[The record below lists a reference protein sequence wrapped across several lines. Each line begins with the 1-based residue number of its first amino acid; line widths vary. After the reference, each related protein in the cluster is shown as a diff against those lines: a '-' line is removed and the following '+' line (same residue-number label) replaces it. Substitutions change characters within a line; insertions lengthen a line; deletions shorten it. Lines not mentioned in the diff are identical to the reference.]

1 MSLGLATLC
10 RMGTWSEE
18 PFGNDTAADWAW
30 ELDEADSW
38 AFVTDV
44 LQGYA
49 AGDEEDAD
57 RDAIAVAAA
66 AVVAHGSGLPLSEEE
81 DVESVEGFLARVGAP
96 PASVVALAR
105 AALDKVGGD
114 SELAELWDE
123 SDEIDDWRATLT
135 RLRDALPA

>member
-1 MSLGLATLC
+1 MSSVVATLEA
-10 RMGTWSEE
+10 MGAWSEE

-44 LQGYA
+44 LQSYA
-49 AGDEEDAD
+49 AGGEEDQD
-57 RDAIAVAAA
+57 VDAIAVAAA
-66 AVVAHGSGLPLSEEE
+66 AVVAHGAGLALSDQE
-81 DVESVEGFLARVGAP
+81 DTESVEGFLARVGAP

-114 SELAELWDE
+114 SELAELWAE
-123 SDEIDDWRATLT
+123 SDEIDEWRATLT
-135 RLRDALPA
+135 RVRDALPA

>member
-1 MSLGLATLC
+1 MSSVIATLGA
-10 RMGTWSEE
+10 MGTWSEE

-38 AFVTDV
+38 AFITDV

-49 AGDEEDAD
+49 AGDEEGQDL
-57 RDAIAVAAA
+57 DAIAVAAA
-66 AVVAHGSGLPLSEEE
+66 AVVAHGAGLALSEE
-81 DVESVEGFLARVGAP
+81 DDTESVEGFLARVGAP

-114 SELAELWDE
+114 SELAELWEE
-123 SDEIDDWRATLT
+123 SGEIDEWRATLT
-135 RLRDALPA
+135 RLREALPA